1 MSAIN
6 QKLVDKVNLLKERF
20 PCSTTRLD
28 STPHHNKLV
37 GGAAKSWHVTGQ
49 AIDLIFDEVSSLLPA
64 ALYARE
70 LGFQGIEV
78 DYRNS
83 HLHLDLRD
91 VKWEV
96 VYTKEKKYT
105 LSEYLDL
112 TPQSI

>member
-1 MSAIN
+1 MSTIN
-6 QKLVDKVNLLKERF
+6 QDLIDKVNQLKERF

-28 STPHHNKLV
+28 STPHHNQMV
-37 GGAAKSWHVTGQ
+37 GGASKSWHLTGQ
-49 AIDLIFDEVSSLLPA
+49 AIDLVFDESSTLLPA
-64 ALYARE
+64 ACYARE

-78 DYRNS
+78 DMRNL
-83 HLHLDLRD
+83 HLHLDLRN

-112 TPQSI
+112 TPKQV